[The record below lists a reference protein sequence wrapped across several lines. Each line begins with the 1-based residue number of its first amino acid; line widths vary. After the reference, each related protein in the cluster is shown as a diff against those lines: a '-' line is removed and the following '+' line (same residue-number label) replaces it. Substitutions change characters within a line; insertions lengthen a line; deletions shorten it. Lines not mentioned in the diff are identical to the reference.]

1 MNVDMQFI
9 AWYSRANREPSRRA
23 RSDRRVVCSPSKA
36 KRVVG
41 PNHTV
46 PSGTGPLF
54 DSFQAINCL
63 ATIIQSLRDNIFA
76 YSSQTIDSVLVRARK
91 GALTLR
97 LVLKLECDS
106 PSLPL
111 V

>member
-1 MNVDMQFI
+1 MGMHERSQAIYCLVFARKPD
-9 AWYSRANREPSRRA
+9 PSRRA

-63 ATIIQSLRDNIFA
+63 ATIIQSLRDDIFA
-76 YSSQTIDSVLVRARK
+76 YSSQTIDSVPVRARK
-91 GALTLR
+91 GAAE
-97 LVLKLECDS
+97 LECDS